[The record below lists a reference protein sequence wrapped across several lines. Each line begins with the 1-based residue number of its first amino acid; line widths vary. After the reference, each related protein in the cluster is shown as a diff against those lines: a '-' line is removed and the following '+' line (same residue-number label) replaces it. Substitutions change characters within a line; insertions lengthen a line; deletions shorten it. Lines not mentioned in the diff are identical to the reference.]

1 MNRLASALICSLL
14 LPSVAFAAGGEHGGI
29 PWDKIALH
37 AVNFVI
43 LVGGLYFVARTA
55 INDAVRNRTLAI
67 RNELDEA
74 VRAKAQA
81 QAQFDVLQA
90 RLDGFVA
97 ELATLRAEGVAE
109 SEREAQYIAE
119 RTKRDV
125 ELTKSN
131 TERIIRDETARA
143 RVRLQQ
149 DAAELAVRLAEEL
162 LKGRMT
168 GDDQSRLAR
177 EFLDVVNQDANKETV
192 AHG

>member
-14 LPSVAFAAGGEHGGI
+14 LPSVAFAAGGEHGGV

-43 LVGGLYFVARTA
+43 LVGGLYFVGRTA

-109 SEREAQYIAE
+109 SEREAEYIAE

-177 EFLDVVNQDANKETV
+177 EFLDVVNQDAKKETV

>member
-14 LPSVAFAAGGEHGGI
+14 LPSVAFAAGGEHGGV

-177 EFLDVVNQDANKETV
+177 EFLDVVNQDAKKETV

>member
-14 LPSVAFAAGGEHGGI
+14 LPSVAFAAGGEHGGV

-43 LVGGLYFVARTA
+43 LVGGLYFVGRTA

-67 RNELDEA
+67 RTELDDA
-74 VRAKAQA
+74 VRAKAEA

-109 SEREAQYIAE
+109 SEREAEYIAE

-177 EFLDVVNQDANKETV
+177 EFLDVVNQDAKKETV